1 MTAMVAVDLGAQS
14 GRVAV
19 GQFDG
24 ERLAVEEMHRFE
36 NTPVSEDGIL
46 RWDLHRLFDETLVG
60 LRAAAATATAEIDS
74 LAVDSWA
81 VDFGLLDGQGRLLE
95 QPRHYRD
102 ARRAGATDAVYSHI
116 PPRELYERT
125 GIQLLPI
132 NSLFELAA
140 MAAEGDPALNDA
152 ETLLLIPDLF
162 HHRLCGS
169 TTTEF
174 TNATTTQCFDPRT
187 HGWADDL
194 VGRLGIPTRL
204 FPAVVEPGTPLGP
217 LDAGVAADTGI
228 RDATVVAAAT
238 HDTGSAVAAVP
249 FRRTDAAFLSVGT
262 WSLVGFEATAPL
274 ITDSTFAANVTNEGG
289 VGGTYRLLRNVTALW
304 VLDECRRSWA
314 ADGRFYSFSELIELA
329 GSAPPLRSLV
339 DTDDP
344 SFATPGD
351 MPARI
356 ARYCARTGQPEP
368 LEAADICRCI
378 LESIAL
384 KHAEAVEV
392 VSRATGLEPT
402 ELHVVGGGAKNELL
416 CDWTA
421 QATGLPVLAGPEEAT
436 LLGNLLVQ
444 AIALG
449 EVGSLEEA
457 REVVR
462 RSFDPRLHE
471 PAATPEWEEARQR
484 FETLLD
490 RGRHEVTA

>member
-24 ERLAVEEMHRFE
+24 DRLAVEEVRRFG
-36 NTPVSEDGIL
+36 NAPVSEDGIL
-46 RWDLHRLFDETLVG
+46 RWDLDRLFDETLVG
-60 LRAAAATATAEIDS
+60 LRAAAQSADIDS

-81 VDFGLLDGQGRLLE
+81 VDFGLLDRDGRLLE

-102 ARRAGATDAVYSHI
+102 GRRAGATETVYARI

-140 MAAEGDPALNDA
+140 MAADGDPALDQA

-169 TTTEF
+169 TSTEF
-174 TNATTTQCFDPRT
+174 TNATTTQCFDPRA
-187 HGWADDL
+187 HAWADD
-194 VGRLGIPTRL
+194 VVDRLDIPTRL
-204 FPAVVEPGTPLGP
+204 FPEVVEPGTPLGP
-217 LDAGVAADTGI
+217 LDAGVAADTGL

-249 FRRTDAAFLSVGT
+249 FRRADAAFLSVGT

-304 VLDECRRSWA
+304 LLDECRRSWA
-314 ADGRFYSFSELIELA
+314 AEGRLYAFSELIELA
-329 GSAPPLRSLV
+329 GSAPTLRSLV

-351 MPARI
+351 MPGRI

-368 LEAADICRCI
+368 LEAADVSRCI

-392 VSRATGLEPT
+392 VARATGLEPT

-449 EVGSLEEA
+449 EVGSLDQA

-462 RSFDPRLHE
+462 RSFVPTLYE
-471 PAATPEWEEARQR
+471 PVAAPEWQEARQR
-484 FETLLD
+484 FEMLVD
-490 RGRHEVTA
+490 RSRHEVTA